1 MKHIALFLFVGIG
14 TLMGCTRPSGE
25 AILSEAELEELP
37 DQESWDAVLRFSEDG
52 RPRLILAAP
61 YAAHFTQG
69 DSSVTRLGPDPER
82 RDSARV
88 RIELFDA
95 GAPSAIIRADRVD
108 YQDRTQQFVAAG
120 AVDADLYQANGTRL
134 TAGRLTYES
143 ESGLFTAEETVIVVT
158 QDGRRLESEQLVWD
172 QAGGQL
178 NVAGRFR
185 FTTPGERINGVGLV
199 ASEDLSRYSFSQA
212 TGELEVEE

>member
-1 MKHIALFLFVGIG
+1 MKHTILFLLVGVVA
-14 TLMGCTRPSGE
+14 LLGCTRSSGE

-52 RPRLILAAP
+52 QPRLILAAP

-69 DSSVTRLGPDPER
+69 DSSVTRLGPNPER
-82 RDSARV
+82 SDSTRV
-88 RIELFDA
+88 RIELFDE
-95 GAPSAIIRADRVD
+95 GAASAIIRADRVD
-108 YQDRTQQFVAAG
+108 YQDRTQQFIAEG
-120 AVDADLYQANGTRL
+120 AVDADLYQANGARL
-134 TAGRLTYES
+134 TAGQLTYES
-143 ESGLFTAEETVIVVT
+143 GSGLFTATEAVVVIT

-172 QAGGQL
+172 QADGQL
-178 NVAGRFR
+178 RVAGRFR